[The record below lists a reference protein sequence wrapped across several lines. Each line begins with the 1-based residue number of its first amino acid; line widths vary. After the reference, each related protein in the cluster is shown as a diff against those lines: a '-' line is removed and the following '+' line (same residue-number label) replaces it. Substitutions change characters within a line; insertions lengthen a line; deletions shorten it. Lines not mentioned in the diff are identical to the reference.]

1 MLSQIF
7 FLVLGIHISQ
17 ENPDIPNIKNIVLEI
32 VKYINKNK
40 NNI

>member
-1 MLSQIF
+1 MS
-7 FLVLGIHISQ
+7 GMHISQ